1 MGEGGLPLSGEQLGR
16 QFNAFRL
23 ARPPRGPSPTDC
35 PWAIFSRTPNQK
47 DTPCT
52 KSATPRMP
60 WKFQTWDV
68 RTESLWAINT
78 DAERIPANLLEIG
91 PLPFHGTLHRE
102 RPYLPPGRTGARCG
116 SSEGLP
122 LALHSELSP
131 SPEPPSAHCTAE
143 EPVWAK
149 QGPLSVD

>member
-1 MGEGGLPLSGEQLGR
+1 MGAGGLWPSGGQLER
-16 QFNAFRL
+16 DQSNAFQL
-23 ARPPRGPSPTDC
+23 AGSPEAQTKQTASGLSFTDLRPKGHASCQTGNAQDSVSSSDPGCADWKLMGHQYRCWTGMTD
-35 PWAIFSRTPNQK
+35 
-47 DTPCT
+47 
-52 KSATPRMP
+52 
-60 WKFQTWDV
+60 
-68 RTESLWAINT
+68 
-78 DAERIPANLLEIG
+78 LLETG
-91 PLPFHGTLHRE
+91 LCLCHSPLRRE
-102 RPYLPPGRTGARCG
+102 SPYLPPWQTGARCG